1 MFVKQLKLNN
11 KSKMEKNEKDLT
23 FFKLALEQERDPQR
37 RMLLLQQ
44 IRDVKQEILQRV
56 REERAR
62 VQRENEN
69 MQKALDE
76 YEANKKN

>member
-1 MFVKQLKLNN
+1 
-11 KSKMEKNEKDLT
+11 MEKNENDLT